1 MKSKLSLRSSSYSD
15 KNPLFIAF
23 SAHYP
28 SEKIITDSYC
38 FVLLLQ
44 QSKLQL
50 TVYLPIEV
58 ALRQFLTTLAPLPW
72 LSIPASYL
80 IELLQEQLTTIS
92 IPQFGEFEI
101 QVSQF
106 NCLQQPI
113 EAIRITSSLGQI
125 LIVDANGSVPLKEN
139 GYANL
144 PLQVRFSIGYSRL
157 KQQLVRTLQ
166 TGDILLL
173 QQSQA
178 CLSVETIPLF
188 HYTWQPQGNIM
199 LAQPIVTEQDD
210 HSASCESSP
219 AVFDLNQLPLKVD
232 FILQR
237 QTFSLNTIKSWQSGT
252 QLLLKNDA
260 HYAITLEING
270 QTFAKGELIQV
281 GEQLAVELHTLL
293 STEQEG

>member
-1 MKSKLSLRSSSYSD
+1 MKGKLSLRASRHTD
-15 KNPLFIAF
+15 KTPLFHILA
-23 SAHYP
+23 ANYP

-58 ALRQFLTTLAPLPW
+58 ALRQYLTMLAPLPW
-72 LSIPASYL
+72 LAIPASYL

-92 IPQFGEFEI
+92 IPQLGEFQI
-101 QVSQF
+101 QVTQF
-106 NCLQQPI
+106 DCLQQPI
-113 EAIRITSSLGQI
+113 EAIRIASSLGQI
-125 LIVDANGSVPLKEN
+125 LIVDANGSAPLKEN
-139 GYANL
+139 DYANL

-157 KQQLVRTLQ
+157 KQQLFCTLQ

-173 QQSQA
+173 QQSQTY
-178 CLSVETIPLF
+178 LSVETIPLF

-199 LAQPIVTEQDD
+199 LAQPIVTDQDD
-210 HSASCESSP
+210 HNASSESSP
-219 AVFDLNQLPLKVD
+219 AIFDLNQLSLKVN

-252 QLLLKNDA
+252 QLMLNSDA
-260 HYAITLEING
+260 HCAITLEING

-293 STEQEG
+293 SSKQEG

>member
-1 MKSKLSLRSSSYSD
+1 MKGKLSLRASRYTD
-15 KNPLFIAF
+15 KTPLFHAF
-23 SAHYP
+23 ATHYP

-58 ALRQFLTTLAPLPW
+58 ALRQYLTMLAPLPW

-92 IPQFGEFEI
+92 IPQLGEFQI
-101 QVSQF
+101 QVTQF
-106 NCLQQPI
+106 DCLQQPI

-125 LIVDANGSVPLKEN
+125 LIVDAKGSMPLKEN

-157 KQQLVRTLQ
+157 KQQLFRTLQ

-173 QQSQA
+173 QQSQTY
-178 CLSVETIPLF
+178 LSVETIPLF

-199 LAQPIVTEQDD
+199 LAQPIVTDQDD
-210 HSASCESSP
+210 HNASSESSP
-219 AVFDLNQLPLKVD
+219 ALFDLNQLPLKVN

-252 QLLLKNDA
+252 QLILNSDA
-260 HYAITLEING
+260 HCAITLEING

-293 STEQEG
+293 SSEQEG